1 MKNRFISKQDKNSSG
16 EKKEFCLRKIQVIF
30 RINKNMPEPNLFLS
44 L

>member
-16 EKKEFCLRKIQVIF
+16 EKKEFCLRKIQVIC